1 MEEST
6 KNQCGAVEVR
16 KRTIGAFITGNSEF
30 ETYHSILKQLKQ
42 RGILGIRIFA
52 YRHFFRHQPYCKE
65 YFQKAGL
72 QINIWPKRIYKLLPK
87 PWFNN
92 LDALLVITDPI
103 RDTLKNPRR
112 SRYLHA
118 INFPTIYLQHGVIQR
133 GVNNR
138 DNPLDPP
145 FEFNS
150 KLIFFFEE
158 LTENRS
164 YFSDETLTSIHRSG
178 FIKKP
183 HVTPEASKY
192 ADILAKFQKKILFA
206 HQFRTKGLNSSV
218 EISNYFRMLK
228 AFAKEHSETAIII
241 RPHRGRPKKW
251 HAEFDTQ
258 LKQECPNVFF
268 ANQRSGLL
276 KGAMMDDLL
285 AVTDVLV
292 STPSTAILDA
302 LYMDIP
308 VAVTINDSEIFKSLP
323 QVNDYSSLH
332 QFFSNTN
339 AHQDSY
345 DEFRKRFGNLDDNI
359 EKTCEKI
366 ESYVLSLPNRNQHKN
381 K

>member
-1 MEEST
+1 MKEST

-30 ETYHSILKQLKQ
+30 ESYHDILDRLKQ
-42 RGILGIRIFA
+42 RGILDIRIFA
-52 YRHFFRHQPYCKE
+52 YRHFLRHQPYCKE
-65 YFQKAGL
+65 FFQKAGL
-72 QINIWPKRIYKLLPK
+72 QMNIWPKRIYKFFPK

-103 RDTLKNPRR
+103 RDRAKNPRR

-133 GVNNR
+133 GVNYR

-145 FEFNS
+145 LEFNS

-164 YFSDETLTSIHRSG
+164 MFSDETLTSIHRSG

-192 ADILAKFQKKILFA
+192 ANILAKFQKKILFA
-206 HQFRTKGLNSSV
+206 HQFRTKDLNSSV
-218 EISNYFRMLK
+218 EISNYFRMVK
-228 AFAKEHSETAIII
+228 AFAMEHSETAIII

-251 HAEFDTQ
+251 HAKFDTQ

-302 LYMDIP
+302 LYMNIP
-308 VAVTINDSEIFKSLP
+308 VAVTINDSEIFKPLP
-323 QVNDYSSLH
+323 QVNDFRSLH
-332 QFFSNTN
+332 QYFSNPN
-339 AHQDSY
+339 AHQNSY
-345 DEFRKRFGNLDDNI
+345 DEFRRRFGDLDDNI

-366 ESYVLSLPNRNQHKN
+366 ESYVLSFPPRNQFKN

>member
-1 MEEST
+1 MQEST
-6 KNQCGAVEVR
+6 KNRCGAVEER
-16 KRTIGAFITGNSEF
+16 KRTLGAFITGNSEF
-30 ETYHSILKQLKQ
+30 EAFNGILDRLKQ
-42 RGILGIRIFA
+42 RGILDIQIFA
-52 YRHFFRHQPYCKE
+52 YRHFLRHQPYCKE
-65 YFQKAGL
+65 FFQKAGL
-72 QINIWPKRIYKLLPK
+72 QMNIWPKRIYKLFPK
-87 PWFNN
+87 PWINN

-133 GVNNR
+133 GVNNP
-138 DNPLDPP
+138 DNPAGPP
-145 FEFNS
+145 LKFNS

-158 LTENRS
+158 LAENRS
-164 YFSDETLTSIHRSG
+164 MFSDDTLTSIHRSG

-192 ADILAKFQKKILFA
+192 ADILANFQKKILFA
-206 HQFRTKGLNSSV
+206 HQFRTKDHNSSV
-218 EISNYFRMLK
+218 EISNFFRMVK
-228 AFAKEHSETAIII
+228 AFAMEHSETAIII

-251 HAEFDTQ
+251 HAEFDTH
-258 LKQECPNVFF
+258 LKQVCPNVFF

-308 VAVTINDSEIFKSLP
+308 VAVTINDSEIFKPLP
-323 QVNDYSSLH
+323 QVND
-332 QFFSNTN
+332 F
-339 AHQDSY
+339 
-345 DEFRKRFGNLDDNI
+345 
-359 EKTCEKI
+359 
-366 ESYVLSLPNRNQHKN
+366 
-381 K
+381 

>member
-6 KNQCGAVEVR
+6 KNQCGAVEEG

-30 ETYHSILKQLKQ
+30 ETYHGLLDQLKQ
-42 RGILGIRIFA
+42 RGILDIRIFA
-52 YRHFFRHQPYCKE
+52 YRHFLRHQPYCKE

-72 QINIWPKRIYKLLPK
+72 QMNIWPKRIYKLFPK

-103 RDTLKNPRR
+103 RDIAKNPRR
-112 SRYLHA
+112 SRYLRA
-118 INFPTIYLQHGVIQR
+118 IEFPTIFLQHGVFQR
-133 GVNNR
+133 GVNYR
-138 DNPLDPP
+138 DNPLDSQL
-145 FEFNS
+145 EFNS

-158 LTENRS
+158 LAENRS
-164 YFSDETLTSIHRSG
+164 MFSEETLTRIHRSG
-178 FIKKP
+178 FIKKS

-192 ADILAKFQKKILFA
+192 ADILSKFQKKILFA
-206 HQFRTKGLNSSV
+206 HQFRTKDRNTSV
-218 EISNYFRMLK
+218 EILNFFRMVE
-228 AFAKEHSETAIII
+228 AFAMKHSESAVII
-241 RPHRGRPKKW
+241 RPHRGRPKNW

-258 LKQECPNVFF
+258 LKQVYPNVFF

-285 AVTDVLV
+285 AVTDVLI
-292 STPSTAILDA
+292 STPSTAVLDA

-308 VAVTINDSEIFKSLP
+308 VAVTINDSELFQSLP
-323 QVNDYSSLH
+323 QVNDINSLH

-339 AHQDSY
+339 AHQNSY
-345 DEFRKRFGNLDDNI
+345 DEIRRQFGNLDGNI

-366 ESYVLSLPNRNQHKN
+366 ESYVLNLPCRNQSNN

>member
-1 MEEST
+1 MEESI
-6 KNQCGAVEVR
+6 KNKYGAVGER

-30 ETYHSILKQLKQ
+30 ETFHGILNQLNQ
-42 RGILGIRIFA
+42 RGILDIRVFA
-52 YRHFFRHQPYCKE
+52 YSHFLRHQPHCKE
-65 YFQKAGL
+65 CFQNAGL
-72 QINIWPKRIYKLLPK
+72 QVNIWPKRIYKLFPK

-92 LDALLVITDPI
+92 FDALLVILDPL
-103 RDTLKNPRR
+103 RATTRSPRWY
-112 SRYLHA
+112 RYLCT
-118 INFPTIYLQHGVIQR
+118 INFPTIYFQHGVIQ
-133 GVNNR
+133 GGLNNP
-138 DNPLDPP
+138 NYALGPP
-145 FEFNS
+145 REFHS

-164 YFSDETLTSIHRSG
+164 MYSEETLTRIHRSG
-178 FIKKP
+178 FIKRP

-192 ADILAKFQKKILFA
+192 AGILAKFQKKILFA
-206 HQFRTKGLNSSV
+206 HQFRTKDFYSTV
-218 EISNYFRMLK
+218 EISNYFRMVK
-228 AFAKEHSETAIII
+228 AFAMEHSETAIII

-251 HAEFDTQ
+251 HAKFDTQ
-258 LKQECPNVFF
+258 LKQTCPNVFF

-308 VAVTINDSEIFKSLP
+308 VAVTINDSEVFQSLP
-323 QVNDYSSLH
+323 QVNDINSLH

-339 AHQDSY
+339 AHQNSY
-345 DEFRKRFGNLDDNI
+345 DEIRRRFGDLDDNI

-366 ESYVLSLPNRNQHKN
+366 ESHVLSLPHRNQYKN

>member
-218 EISNYFRMLK
+218 EISNYF
-228 AFAKEHSETAIII
+228 
-241 RPHRGRPKKW
+241 
-251 HAEFDTQ
+251 
-258 LKQECPNVFF
+258 EC
-268 ANQRSGLL
+268 
-276 KGAMMDDLL
+276 
-285 AVTDVLV
+285 
-292 STPSTAILDA
+292 
-302 LYMDIP
+302 
-308 VAVTINDSEIFKSLP
+308 
-323 QVNDYSSLH
+323 
-332 QFFSNTN
+332 
-339 AHQDSY
+339 
-345 DEFRKRFGNLDDNI
+345 
-359 EKTCEKI
+359 
-366 ESYVLSLPNRNQHKN
+366 
-381 K
+381 